1 MSLDMDIA
9 DLEEA
14 IIALEDGVVTPPH
27 GVTVEEA
34 IYAIEDDLAPL
45 YEARDEREARREARR
60 EEELAL
66 LRAGW
71 Y

>member
-34 IYAIEDDLAPL
+34 IASLERDLAPL
-45 YEARDEREARREARR
+45 YDERDEREERREARR
-60 EEELAL
+60 EEALAE